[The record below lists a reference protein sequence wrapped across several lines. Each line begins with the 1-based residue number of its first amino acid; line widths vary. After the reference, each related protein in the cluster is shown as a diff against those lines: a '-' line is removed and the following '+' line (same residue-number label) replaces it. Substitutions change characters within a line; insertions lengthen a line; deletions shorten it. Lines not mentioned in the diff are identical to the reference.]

1 MDHAFWLGRNAFDY
15 CLEFRDFGANL
26 SRQYRHIP
34 IQKLLKQPYYPLAD
48 PTIPYGGLPF
58 ERADGDF
65 VIFSG
70 GTLYKTL
77 DREYGEF

>member
-48 PTIPYGGLPF
+48 PTIPYGGPPF
-58 ERADGDF
+58 ERADGD